1 MDTQEDFLSQ
11 YAGQGFESM
20 TAKEMTS
27 AYLSL
32 VQDGSDVVEQG
43 IEAGQWRCSSTGEV
57 YGKEVKVVVLDFT
70 TVWCEKDAVTGK
82 TVARYAPNSI
92 KVDTRLPPKNA
103 TNQFPK
109 MFNPD
114 TGNEIVELFM
124 YAVTLADHPEVG
136 TLLYNP
142 PVGNMKVLKSWN
154 KMMHSQIMPNG
165 KRFPIFGYVWT
176 LCCDS
181 VKTKQGKKVWQ
192 LVSVKKETPITKEL
206 FTDALKPQIEAVKN
220 VNMIALSAPEEEAE
234 PEPSAEEPVPY
245 DDAASIAEMAID

>member
-1 MDTQEDFLSQ
+1 MDTQDFLAE
-11 YAGQGFESM
+11 YAGQGFEAM

-43 IEAGQWRCSSTGEV
+43 IEAGQWRCSSTGDV

-92 KVDTRLPPKNA
+92 KVDTRIPPKNA
-103 TNQFPK
+103 ANQFPK

-124 YAVTLADHPEVG
+124 YALTLVDHPEVG

-142 PVGNMKVLKSWN
+142 PVGNMKVLKGWN

-165 KRFPIFGYVWT
+165 KRFPIFGYIWT
-176 LCCDS
+176 LCCDA

-192 LVSVKKETPITKEL
+192 LVSVKKETPITQEL
-206 FTDALKPQIEAVKN
+206 FAGSLKPQLEAVKK
-220 VNMIALSAPEEEAE
+220 VNMIALSAPEEEE
-234 PEPSAEEPVPY
+234 ESEPSNTEMSPE
-245 DDAASIAEMAID
+245 DAAALAAMDIE